1 MLLKYVKLK
10 SFRSPFV
17 IFTSI
22 MKKRNFWFITGL
34 MTIALL
40 GVVVM
45 QLYYIKQAYRLNSQ
59 LFEQNVNQALSQ
71 VVNKVQR
78 RYAYKHYNKKDVEWR
93 TKRSMDRT
101 HQIKAIADLKE
112 QQLKDERERRFNQQ
126 KRILADL
133 NFQDSVIRAEYLY
146 PTIVSESEFVA
157 LGDQEK
163 TPLNFDVSIGVDENF
178 NMVGGNMRKSFKQE
192 KPKTFSMGLSK
203 LPDSIRYLAYSKVD
217 GRPYKISL
225 PSVDAGLV
233 GKFKSEDALAE
244 RRYKESLK
252 HLEADTA
259 WLYNSGD
266 VDVVEEAAK
275 EMQNVNEPLTQ
286 RISKDVL
293 DTLIKKELLNKDIT
307 LDYDFWVKLAKRD
320 SVLYSKASNPIED
333 VVPANTFKTTLFNDI
348 IRDPGMLYLS
358 FPQKNAAIFNTMRAT
373 IASSGLLLL
382 VLIFIFSYTLYT
394 ILRQKKVSEMKNDF
408 INNMTHEF
416 KTPVATIMIA
426 SEALKDPEIAEDK
439 NRISRLAG
447 IIYDENVRL
456 GNHIER
462 VLSIARLEKNEL
474 QLEHSPVDVNELI
487 IAVTDSMNLQLQKNQ
502 AVVKL
507 ALNAGFPVVTGDELH
522 FSNVMYNLIDNA
534 IKYST
539 EAPRITIS
547 TRNTEKQLIVEVMD
561 EGIGMTKEHS
571 KRIFDQF
578 YRVPTGNLHD
588 VKGFGLGLNY
598 VQDIVKQLNG
608 TVKVQSEKDKGTV
621 FIITLPLN
629 K

>member
-1 MLLKYVKLK
+1 
-10 SFRSPFV
+10 
-17 IFTSI
+17 

-34 MTIALL
+34 MTVALL

-45 QLYYIKQAYRLNSQ
+45 QLYYIKQAYSLNSQ

-71 VVNKVQR
+71 VVSKVQR

-93 TKRSMDRT
+93 SKRRMDRAN
-101 HQIKAIADLKE
+101 QIKAIAQLKE

-133 NFQDSVIRAEYLY
+133 NFQDSVIRAEFLY
-146 PTIVSESEFVA
+146 PTIVSEAEFIA

-163 TPLNFDVSIGVDENF
+163 TPLNFDVSIGLDENF
-178 NMVGGNMRKSFKQE
+178 NMINGKMRNTFKQE
-192 KPKTFSMGLSK
+192 NAKTFTMGLSK

-225 PSVDAGLV
+225 PSVDAGLAA
-233 GKFKSEDALAE
+233 KFRSEEAIAE
-244 RRYKESLK
+244 RRYQESLK
-252 HLEADTA
+252 QLESDTS
-259 WLYNSGD
+259 WLYNTGD

-275 EMQNVNEPLTQ
+275 EMHNVNEPLNQ

-293 DTLIKKELLNKDIT
+293 DTLIRKELLNKNIT

-320 SVLYSKASNPIED
+320 SVLYSKASNPIDE

-358 FPQKNAAIFNTMRAT
+358 FPDKNAAIFNTMRVT
-373 IASSGLLLL
+373 MASSGILLL
-382 VLIFIFSYTLYT
+382 VLLFIFSYTLYT

-426 SEALKDPEIAEDK
+426 SEALKDPEVVEDTS
-439 NRISRLAG
+439 RINRLAG

-474 QLEHSPVDVNELI
+474 QLERNAVEMNDLI
-487 IAVTDSMNLQLQKNQ
+487 VAVTDSMHLQLQKHG
-502 AVVKL
+502 ASLSLKL
-507 ALNAGFPVVTGDELH
+507 DALQSTIIGDELH
-522 FSNVMYNLIDNA
+522 LSNVMYNLLDNA
-534 IKYST
+534 IKYSAD
-539 EAPRITIS
+539 APQITCR
-547 TRNTEKQLIVEVMD
+547 TRNTERSLIIEVAD
-561 EGIGMTKEHS
+561 QGIGITKEHS

-598 VQDIVKQLNG
+598 VQDIVKQLGG
-608 TVKVQSEKDKGTV
+608 TIKVQSEKDKGTV
-621 FIITLPLN
+621 FIITLPLI

>member
-1 MLLKYVKLK
+1 
-10 SFRSPFV
+10 
-17 IFTSI
+17 

-34 MTIALL
+34 MTVALL

-45 QLYYIKQAYRLNSQ
+45 QLYYIKQAYSLNSQ

-71 VVNKVQR
+71 VVSKVQR
-78 RYAYKHYNKKDVEWR
+78 RYAFKHYNKKDVEWR
-93 TKRSMDRT
+93 TKRRMDRAN
-101 HQIKAIADLKE
+101 QIKAIAALKE

-133 NFQDSVIRAEYLY
+133 NFQDSVIRAEFLY
-146 PTIVSESEFVA
+146 PTIVSEAEFIA

-163 TPLNFDVSIGVDENF
+163 TPLNFDVSIGLDENF
-178 NMVGGNMRKSFKQE
+178 NMVNGKMRNSMKHE
-192 KPKTFSMGLSK
+192 NAKTFTMGLSK

-225 PSVDAGLV
+225 PSVDAGLAA
-233 GKFKSEDALAE
+233 KFRSEEAIAE
-244 RRYKESLK
+244 RRYQESLK
-252 HLEADTA
+252 QLESDTS
-259 WLYNSGD
+259 WLYNTDD

-275 EMQNVNEPLTQ
+275 EMHNVNEPLTQ

-293 DTLIKKELLNKDIT
+293 DTLIRKELLNKNIT
-307 LDYDFWVKLAKRD
+307 LDYDFWVKLAKQD
-320 SVLYSKASNPIED
+320 SVLYSKASNPMDE

-358 FPQKNAAIFNTMRAT
+358 FPDKNVAIFNTMRVT
-373 IASSGLLLL
+373 MASSGILLL

-426 SEALKDPEIAEDK
+426 SEALKDPEIVEDTS
-439 NRISRLAG
+439 RINRLAG

-474 QLEHSPVDVNELI
+474 QLERSAVDMNDLMV
-487 IAVTDSMNLQLQKNQ
+487 AVTESMHLQLQKHGATLTMQ
-502 AVVKL
+502 LDA
-507 ALNAGFPVVTGDELH
+507 AESTIMGDELH
-522 FSNVMYNLIDNA
+522 LSNVMYNLIDNA
-534 IKYST
+534 IKYSAD
-539 EAPRITIS
+539 APQITCR
-547 TRNTEKQLIVEVMD
+547 TRNTEKNLIVEVAD
-561 EGIGMTKEHS
+561 KGIGITREHS

-598 VQDIVKQLNG
+598 VQDIVKQLGG
-608 TVKVQSEKDKGTV
+608 TIKVQSEKDKGTV
-621 FIITLPLN
+621 FIITLPLI

>member
-1 MLLKYVKLK
+1 
-10 SFRSPFV
+10 
-17 IFTSI
+17 

-34 MTIALL
+34 MTVALL

-45 QLYYIKQAYRLNSQ
+45 QLYYIKQAYSLNSQ

-71 VVNKVQR
+71 VVSKVQR

-93 TKRSMDRT
+93 SKRRMDRAN
-101 HQIKAIADLKE
+101 QIKAIAQLKE

-133 NFQDSVIRAEYLY
+133 NFQDSVIRAEFLY
-146 PTIVSESEFVA
+146 PTIVSEAEFVA

-163 TPLNFDVSIGVDENF
+163 TPLNFDVSIGLDENF
-178 NMVGGNMRKSFKQE
+178 NMINGKMRNTFKQE
-192 KPKTFSMGLSK
+192 TAKTFTMGLSK

-225 PSVDAGLV
+225 PSVDAGLAA
-233 GKFKSEDALAE
+233 KFRSEEAIAE
-244 RRYKESLK
+244 RRYQESLK
-252 HLEADTA
+252 QLESDTS
-259 WLYNSGD
+259 WLYNTGD

-275 EMQNVNEPLTQ
+275 EMHNVNEPLTQ

-293 DTLIKKELLNKDIT
+293 DTLIRKELLNKNIT

-320 SVLYSKASNPIED
+320 SVLYSKASNPIDE

-358 FPQKNAAIFNTMRAT
+358 FPDKNAAIFNTMRVT
-373 IASSGLLLL
+373 MASSGILLL
-382 VLIFIFSYTLYT
+382 VLLFIFSYTLYT

-426 SEALKDPEIAEDK
+426 SEALKDPEVVEDTS
-439 NRISRLAG
+439 RIKRLAG

-474 QLEHSPVDVNELI
+474 QLQSDAVDMNDLI
-487 IAVTDSMNLQLQKNQ
+487 VAVTESMNLQLQKHG
-502 AVVKL
+502 ATL
-507 ALNAGFPVVTGDELH
+507 TLNLDAEQSTIIGDELH
-522 FSNVMYNLIDNA
+522 LSNVMYNLIDNA
-534 IKYST
+534 IKYSAD
-539 EAPRITIS
+539 APQITCS
-547 TRNTEKQLIVEVMD
+547 TRNTERSLIIEVAD
-561 EGIGMTKEHS
+561 QGIGITKEHS

-598 VQDIVKQLNG
+598 VQDIVKQLGG
-608 TVKVQSEKDKGTV
+608 TIKVQSEKDKGTV
-621 FIITLPLN
+621 FIITLPLI

>member
-1 MLLKYVKLK
+1 
-10 SFRSPFV
+10 
-17 IFTSI
+17 

-34 MTIALL
+34 MTVALL

-45 QLYYIKQAYRLNSQ
+45 QLYYIKQAYSLNSQ

-71 VVNKVQR
+71 VVSKVQR

-93 TKRSMDRT
+93 SKRRMDRAN
-101 HQIKAIADLKE
+101 QIKAIAQLKE

-133 NFQDSVIRAEYLY
+133 NFQDSVIRAEFLY
-146 PTIVSESEFVA
+146 PTIVSEAEFIA

-163 TPLNFDVSIGVDENF
+163 TPLNFDVSIGLDENF
-178 NMVGGNMRKSFKQE
+178 NMINGKMRNTFKQE
-192 KPKTFSMGLSK
+192 NAKTFTMGLSK

-225 PSVDAGLV
+225 PSVDAGLAA
-233 GKFKSEDALAE
+233 KFRSEEAIAE
-244 RRYKESLK
+244 RRYQESLK
-252 HLEADTA
+252 QLESDTS
-259 WLYNSGD
+259 WLYNTGD

-275 EMQNVNEPLTQ
+275 EMHNVNEPLTQ

-293 DTLIKKELLNKDIT
+293 DTLIRKELLNKDIT

-320 SVLYSKASNPIED
+320 SVLYSKASNPIDE
-333 VVPANTFKTTLFNDI
+333 VIPSNTFKTTLFNDI

-358 FPQKNAAIFNTMRAT
+358 FPDKNAAIFNTMRVT
-373 IASSGLLLL
+373 MASSGILLL
-382 VLIFIFSYTLYT
+382 VLLFIFSYTLYT

-426 SEALKDPEIAEDK
+426 SEALKDPEVVEDTS
-439 NRISRLAG
+439 RINRLAG

-474 QLEHSPVDVNELI
+474 QLERNAVDMNDLI
-487 IAVTDSMNLQLQKNQ
+487 VAVTDSMHLQLQKHG
-502 AVVKL
+502 ATLSLKL
-507 ALNAGFPVVTGDELH
+507 DALQSTIVGDELH
-522 FSNVMYNLIDNA
+522 LSNVMYNLLDNA
-534 IKYST
+534 IKYSAD
-539 EAPRITIS
+539 APQITCR
-547 TRNTEKQLIVEVMD
+547 TRNTERSLIIEVAD
-561 EGIGMTKEHS
+561 QGIGITKEHS

-598 VQDIVKQLNG
+598 VQDIVKQLGG
-608 TVKVQSEKDKGTV
+608 TIKVQSEKDKGTV
-621 FIITLPLN
+621 FIITLPLI

>member
-1 MLLKYVKLK
+1 
-10 SFRSPFV
+10 
-17 IFTSI
+17 

-34 MTIALL
+34 MTVALL

-45 QLYYIKQAYRLNSQ
+45 QLYYIKQAYSLNSQ

-71 VVNKVQR
+71 VVSKVQR
-78 RYAYKHYNKKDVEWR
+78 RYAFKHYNKKDVEWR
-93 TKRSMDRT
+93 TKRRTDRSN
-101 HQIKAIADLKE
+101 QIKAIAALKE

-126 KRILADL
+126 KRVLADL
-133 NFQDSVIRAEYLY
+133 NFQDSVIRAEFLY
-146 PTIVSESEFVA
+146 PTIVSEAEFIA

-163 TPLNFDVSIGVDENF
+163 TPLNFDVSIGLDENF
-178 NMVGGNMRKSFKQE
+178 NMVNGKMRNSMKHE
-192 KPKTFSMGLSK
+192 NAKTFTMGLSK

-225 PSVDAGLV
+225 PSVDAGLAA
-233 GKFKSEDALAE
+233 KFRSEEAIAE
-244 RRYKESLK
+244 RRYQESLK
-252 HLEADTA
+252 QLESDTS
-259 WLYNSGD
+259 WLYNTDD

-275 EMQNVNEPLTQ
+275 EMHNVNEPLTQ

-293 DTLIKKELLNKDIT
+293 DTLIKKELLNKNIT
-307 LDYDFWVKLAKRD
+307 LDYDFWVKLAKQD
-320 SVLYSKASNPIED
+320 SVLYSKAANPIDE
-333 VVPANTFKTTLFNDI
+333 VLPANTFKTTLFNDI

-358 FPQKNAAIFNTMRAT
+358 FPDKNAAIFNTMRVT
-373 IASSGLLLL
+373 MASSGILLL
-382 VLIFIFSYTLYT
+382 VLVFIFSYTLYT

-426 SEALKDPEIAEDK
+426 SEALKDPEIVEDTS
-439 NRISRLAG
+439 RINRLAG

-456 GNHIER
+456 GSHIER

-474 QLEHSPVDVNELI
+474 QLERNAVDMNDLI
-487 IAVTDSMNLQLQKNQ
+487 VAVTESMHLQLQKHGATLTMQ
-502 AVVKL
+502 L
-507 ALNAGFPVVTGDELH
+507 DALQSTILGDELH
-522 FSNVMYNLIDNA
+522 LSNVMYNLIDNA
-534 IKYST
+534 IKYSAD
-539 EAPRITIS
+539 APEIACRTRS
-547 TRNTEKQLIVEVMD
+547 TDKNLIVEVAD
-561 EGIGMTKEHS
+561 KGIGITREHS

-598 VQDIVKQLNG
+598 VQDIVKQLDG
-608 TVKVQSEKDKGTV
+608 SIKVQSEKDKGTV
-621 FIITLPLN
+621 FIITLPLI

>member
-1 MLLKYVKLK
+1 
-10 SFRSPFV
+10 
-17 IFTSI
+17 

-34 MTIALL
+34 MTVALL

-45 QLYYIKQAYRLNSQ
+45 QLYYIKQAYSLNSQ

-71 VVNKVQR
+71 VVSKVQR
-78 RYAYKHYNKKDVEWR
+78 RYAFKHYNKKDVEWR
-93 TKRSMDRT
+93 TKRRTDRSN
-101 HQIKAIADLKE
+101 QIKAIAALKE

-133 NFQDSVIRAEYLY
+133 NFQDSVIRAEFLY
-146 PTIVSESEFVA
+146 PTIVTEAEFIA

-163 TPLNFDVSIGVDENF
+163 TPLNFDVSIGLDENF
-178 NMVGGNMRKSFKQE
+178 NMVNGKMRNSMKHE
-192 KPKTFSMGLSK
+192 NVKTFTMGLSK

-225 PSVDAGLV
+225 PSVDAGLAA
-233 GKFKSEDALAE
+233 KFRSEEAIAE
-244 RRYKESLK
+244 RRYQESLRQ
-252 HLEADTA
+252 LESDTS
-259 WLYNSGD
+259 WLYNTDD

-293 DTLIKKELLNKDIT
+293 DTLIRKELLNKNIT

-320 SVLYSKASNPIED
+320 SVLYSKAANPIDE
-333 VVPANTFKTTLFNDI
+333 VLPANTFRTTLFNDI

-358 FPQKNAAIFNTMRAT
+358 FPDKNVAIFSTMRVT
-373 IASSGLLLL
+373 MASSGILLL

-426 SEALKDPEIAEDK
+426 SEALKDPEIVEDTS
-439 NRISRLAG
+439 RINRLAG

-456 GNHIER
+456 GSHIER

-474 QLEHSPVDVNELI
+474 QLERNAVDMNDLI
-487 IAVTDSMNLQLQKNQ
+487 TAVTDSMHLQLQKHAATLTMELD
-502 AVVKL
+502 AVES
-507 ALNAGFPVVTGDELH
+507 TIQGDELH
-522 FSNVMYNLIDNA
+522 LSNVMYNLIDNA
-534 IKYST
+534 IKYSVD
-539 EAPRITIS
+539 APEITCR
-547 TRNTEKQLIVEVMD
+547 TRNTDRNLIVEVAD
-561 EGIGMTKEHS
+561 RGIGITREHS

-598 VQDIVKQLNG
+598 VQDIVKQLG
-608 TVKVQSEKDKGTV
+608 GSIKVQSEKDKGTL
-621 FIITLPLN
+621 FIITLPLI

>member
-1 MLLKYVKLK
+1 
-10 SFRSPFV
+10 
-17 IFTSI
+17 

-34 MTIALL
+34 MTVALL

-45 QLYYIKQAYRLNSQ
+45 QLYYIKQAYGLNSQ

-71 VVNKVQR
+71 VVSKVQR
-78 RYAYKHYNKKDVEWR
+78 RYAFKHYNKKDVEWR
-93 TKRSMDRT
+93 NKRRMDRAN
-101 HQIKAIADLKE
+101 QIKAIAELKE
-112 QQLKDERERRFNQQ
+112 KQLKDERERRFNQQ

-133 NFQDSVIRAEYLY
+133 NFQDSVIRAEFLY
-146 PTIVSESEFVA
+146 PTIVSEAEFVA

-163 TPLNFDVSIGVDENF
+163 TPLNFDVSIGLDENF
-178 NMVGGNMRKSFKQE
+178 NMVRGKMRNTFKQE
-192 KPKTFSMGLSK
+192 NAKTFTMGLSK

-225 PSVDAGLV
+225 PSVDAGLAA
-233 GKFKSEDALAE
+233 KFRSEDAIAE
-244 RRYKESLK
+244 RRYQESLRQ
-252 HLEADTA
+252 LESDTA
-259 WLYNSGD
+259 WLYNTDD

-275 EMQNVNEPLTQ
+275 EMHNVNEPLTQ

-293 DTLIKKELLNKDIT
+293 DTLIKKELLNKNIT
-307 LDYDFWVKLAKRD
+307 LDYDFWVKLANQD
-320 SVLYSKASNPIED
+320 SVLYSKASNPIDE

-358 FPQKNAAIFNTMRAT
+358 FPNKNVAIFNNMRVTM
-373 IASSGLLLL
+373 ASSGVLLL
-382 VLIFIFSYTLYT
+382 VLLFIFSYTLYT
-394 ILRQKKVSEMKNDF
+394 ILRQKKISEMKNDF

-426 SEALKDPEIAEDK
+426 SEALKDPEVVEDT

-474 QLEHSPVDVNELI
+474 HLDRNPVDMNDLI
-487 IAVTDSMNLQLQKNQ
+487 VAVTESMRLQLQKHGATLDLQ
-502 AVVKL
+502 LDAQDSTI
-507 ALNAGFPVVTGDELH
+507 TGDELH
-522 FSNVMYNLIDNA
+522 LSNVLYNLIDNA
-534 IKYST
+534 IKYSSD
-539 EAPRITIS
+539 APQITCRTRS
-547 TRNTEKQLIVEVMD
+547 TDKNLIIEVAD
-561 EGIGMTKEHS
+561 KGIGITKEHA

-598 VQDIVKQLNG
+598 VQDIVKQLHG
-608 TVKVQSEKDKGTV
+608 TIKVQSEKDKGTV
-621 FIITLPLN
+621 FIITLPLI

>member
-1 MLLKYVKLK
+1 
-10 SFRSPFV
+10 
-17 IFTSI
+17 

-34 MTIALL
+34 MTIALV

-45 QLYYIKQAYRLNSQ
+45 QLYYIKQAYSLNSQ

-71 VVNKVQR
+71 VVSKVQR
-78 RYAYKHYNKKDVEWR
+78 RYAFKHYNKKDVEWR
-93 TKRSMDRT
+93 TKRRRDRSN
-101 HQIKAIADLKE
+101 QIKAIADLKE

-146 PTIVSESEFVA
+146 PTIVSEAEFIA

-163 TPLNFDVSIGVDENF
+163 TPLNFDVNIGLDQDF
-178 NMVGGNMRKSFKQE
+178 NMVGGNMRKTLKHDAG
-192 KPKTFSMGLSK
+192 KTFSMGLSK
-203 LPDSIRYLAYSKVD
+203 LPDSIRYLAYSKID

-225 PSVDAGLV
+225 ASVDAGLAA
-233 GKFKSEDALAE
+233 KFRSEEALAE
-244 RRYKESLK
+244 RRYQESLK
-252 HLEADTA
+252 MLESDTT
-259 WLYNSGD
+259 WLYNTGD

-275 EMQNVNEPLTQ
+275 EMQLVNEPLTQ
-286 RISKDVL
+286 RISKNVL
-293 DTLIKKELLNKDIT
+293 DTLIKKELLNKNIT
-307 LDYDFWVKLAKRD
+307 LNYDFWVKLANRD
-320 SVLYSKASNPIED
+320 SVLYSKASNPLED
-333 VVPANTFKTTLFNDI
+333 VVPSNTFKTTLFNDI

-358 FPQKNAAIFNTMRAT
+358 FPDKNVAIFNTMRVT
-373 IASSGLLLL
+373 LASSGGLLL

-426 SEALKDPEIAEDK
+426 SEALKDPEIVEDK
-439 NRISRLAG
+439 GRVSRLAG

-474 QLEHSPVDVNELI
+474 HLEHNPVDMNALI
-487 IAVTDSMNLQLQKNQ
+487 VAVTESMHLQLQKNN
-502 AVVKL
+502 ATLTLNLNAENPVVK
-507 ALNAGFPVVTGDELH
+507 GDELH
-522 FSNVMYNLIDNA
+522 LSNVIYNLLDNA
-534 IKYST
+534 IKYSAN
-539 EAPRITIS
+539 APIITCS
-547 TRNTEKQLIVEVMD
+547 TRNTEKQLIIEVSD
-561 EGIGMTKEHS
+561 EGIGMTREHS

-598 VQDIVKQLNG
+598 VQDIVKQLDGNI
-608 TVKVQSEKDKGTV
+608 KVQSEKDKGTV
-621 FIITLPLN
+621 FIITLPVN

>member
-1 MLLKYVKLK
+1 
-10 SFRSPFV
+10 
-17 IFTSI
+17 

-34 MTIALL
+34 MTVALL

-45 QLYYIKQAYRLNSQ
+45 QLYYIKQAYSLNSQ

-71 VVNKVQR
+71 VVSKVQR

-93 TKRSMDRT
+93 SKRRMDRAN
-101 HQIKAIADLKE
+101 QIKAIAQLKE

-133 NFQDSVIRAEYLY
+133 NFQDSVIRAEFLY
-146 PTIVSESEFVA
+146 PTIVSEAEFIA

-163 TPLNFDVSIGVDENF
+163 TPLNFDVSIGLDENF
-178 NMVGGNMRKSFKQE
+178 NMVNGKMRNTFKQE
-192 KPKTFSMGLSK
+192 NAKTFTMGLSK

-225 PSVDAGLV
+225 PSVDAGLAA
-233 GKFKSEDALAE
+233 KFRSEEAIAE
-244 RRYKESLK
+244 RRYQESLK
-252 HLEADTA
+252 QLESDTS
-259 WLYNSGD
+259 WLYNTGD

-275 EMQNVNEPLTQ
+275 EMHNVNEPLTQ

-293 DTLIKKELLNKDIT
+293 DTLIRKELLNKDIT

-320 SVLYSKASNPIED
+320 SVLYSKASNPIDE

-358 FPQKNAAIFNTMRAT
+358 FPDKNAAIFNTMRVT
-373 IASSGLLLL
+373 MASSGILLL
-382 VLIFIFSYTLYT
+382 VLLFIFSYTLYT

-426 SEALKDPEIAEDK
+426 SEALKDPEVVEDTS
-439 NRISRLAG
+439 RINRLAG

-474 QLEHSPVDVNELI
+474 QLERNAVDMNDLI
-487 IAVTDSMNLQLQKNQ
+487 VAVTDSMHLQLQKHG
-502 AVVKL
+502 ATLSLKL
-507 ALNAGFPVVTGDELH
+507 DALQSTIVGDELH
-522 FSNVMYNLIDNA
+522 LSNVMYNLLDNA
-534 IKYST
+534 IKYSAD
-539 EAPRITIS
+539 APQITCR
-547 TRNTEKQLIVEVMD
+547 TRNTERSLIIEVAD
-561 EGIGMTKEHS
+561 QGIGITKEHS

-598 VQDIVKQLNG
+598 VQDIVKQLGG
-608 TVKVQSEKDKGTV
+608 TIKVQSEKDKGTV
-621 FIITLPLN
+621 FIITLPLI

>member
-1 MLLKYVKLK
+1 
-10 SFRSPFV
+10 
-17 IFTSI
+17 

-34 MTIALL
+34 MTVALL

-45 QLYYIKQAYRLNSQ
+45 QLYYIKQAYSLNSQ

-71 VVNKVQR
+71 VVSKVQR

-93 TKRSMDRT
+93 SKRRMDRAN
-101 HQIKAIADLKE
+101 QIKAIAQLKE

-133 NFQDSVIRAEYLY
+133 NFQDSVIRAEFLY
-146 PTIVSESEFVA
+146 PTIVSEAEFIA

-163 TPLNFDVSIGVDENF
+163 TPLNFDVSIGLDENF
-178 NMVGGNMRKSFKQE
+178 NMVNGKMRNTFKQE
-192 KPKTFSMGLSK
+192 NAKTFTMGLSK

-225 PSVDAGLV
+225 PSVDAGLAA
-233 GKFKSEDALAE
+233 KFRSEEAIAE
-244 RRYKESLK
+244 RRYQESLK
-252 HLEADTA
+252 QLESDTS
-259 WLYNSGD
+259 WLYNTGD

-275 EMQNVNEPLTQ
+275 EMHNVNEPLTQ

-293 DTLIKKELLNKDIT
+293 DTLIRKELLNKNIT

-320 SVLYSKASNPIED
+320 SVLYSKASNPIDE
-333 VVPANTFKTTLFNDI
+333 VIPSNTFKTTLFNDI

-358 FPQKNAAIFNTMRAT
+358 FPDKNAAIFNTMRVT
-373 IASSGLLLL
+373 MASSGILLL
-382 VLIFIFSYTLYT
+382 VLLFIFSYTLYT

-426 SEALKDPEIAEDK
+426 SEALKDPEVVEDTS
-439 NRISRLAG
+439 RINRLAG

-474 QLEHSPVDVNELI
+474 QLERNAVDMNDLI
-487 IAVTDSMNLQLQKNQ
+487 VAVTDSMHLQLQKHG
-502 AVVKL
+502 ATLSLKL
-507 ALNAGFPVVTGDELH
+507 DALQSTIVGDELH
-522 FSNVMYNLIDNA
+522 LSNVMYNLLDNA
-534 IKYST
+534 IKYSAD
-539 EAPRITIS
+539 APQITCR
-547 TRNTEKQLIVEVMD
+547 TRNTERSLIIEVAD
-561 EGIGMTKEHS
+561 QGIGITKEHS

-598 VQDIVKQLNG
+598 VQDIVKQLGG
-608 TVKVQSEKDKGTV
+608 TIKVQSEKDKGTV
-621 FIITLPLN
+621 FIITLPLT

>member
-1 MLLKYVKLK
+1 
-10 SFRSPFV
+10 
-17 IFTSI
+17 

-34 MTIALL
+34 MTVALL

-45 QLYYIKQAYRLNSQ
+45 QLYYIKQAYSLNSQ

-71 VVNKVQR
+71 VVSKVQR
-78 RYAYKHYNKKDVEWR
+78 RYAFKHYNKKDVEWR
-93 TKRSMDRT
+93 SKRRMDRAN
-101 HQIKAIADLKE
+101 QIKAIAQLKE
-112 QQLKDERERRFNQQ
+112 QQLKDERERRFIQQ

-133 NFQDSVIRAEYLY
+133 NFQDSVIRAEFLY
-146 PTIVSESEFVA
+146 PTIVSEAEFIA

-163 TPLNFDVSIGVDENF
+163 TPLNFDVSIGLDENF
-178 NMVGGNMRKSFKQE
+178 NMVNGKMRNTFKQE
-192 KPKTFSMGLSK
+192 NAKTFTMGLSK

-225 PSVDAGLV
+225 PSVDAGLAA
-233 GKFKSEDALAE
+233 KFRSEEAIAE
-244 RRYKESLK
+244 RRYQESLK
-252 HLEADTA
+252 QLESDTS
-259 WLYNSGD
+259 WLYNTGD

-275 EMQNVNEPLTQ
+275 EMHNVNEPLTQ

-293 DTLIKKELLNKDIT
+293 DTLIRKELLNKNIT
-307 LDYDFWVKLAKRD
+307 LDYDFWVKLAKQD
-320 SVLYSKASNPIED
+320 SVLYSKASNPIAE
-333 VVPANTFKTTLFNDI
+333 VMPANTFKTTLFNDI

-358 FPQKNAAIFNTMRAT
+358 FPDKNAAIFNTMRVT
-373 IASSGLLLL
+373 MASSGILLL
-382 VLIFIFSYTLYT
+382 VLLFIFSYTLYT

-426 SEALKDPEIAEDK
+426 SEALKDPEVVEDTS
-439 NRISRLAG
+439 RINRLAG

-474 QLEHSPVDVNELI
+474 QLQRDAVDMNDLI
-487 IAVTDSMNLQLQKNQ
+487 VAVTESMHLQLQKHGASLTMNLD
-502 AVVKL
+502 AR
-507 ALNAGFPVVTGDELH
+507 PSTIIGDELH
-522 FSNVMYNLIDNA
+522 LSNVMYNLIDNA
-534 IKYST
+534 IKYSAD
-539 EAPRITIS
+539 APQITCS
-547 TRNTEKQLIVEVMD
+547 TRNTERSLIIEVAD
-561 EGIGMTKEHS
+561 QGIGITKEHS

-598 VQDIVKQLNG
+598 VQDIVKQLG
-608 TVKVQSEKDKGTV
+608 GAIKVQSEKDKGTV
-621 FIITLPLN
+621 FIITLPLI

>member
-1 MLLKYVKLK
+1 
-10 SFRSPFV
+10 
-17 IFTSI
+17 

-34 MTIALL
+34 MTVALL

-45 QLYYIKQAYRLNSQ
+45 QLYYIKQAYSLNSQ

-71 VVNKVQR
+71 VVSKVQR

-93 TKRSMDRT
+93 SKRRMDRAN
-101 HQIKAIADLKE
+101 QIKAIAQLKE

-133 NFQDSVIRAEYLY
+133 NFQDSVIRAEFLY
-146 PTIVSESEFVA
+146 PTIVSEAEFIA

-163 TPLNFDVSIGVDENF
+163 TPLNFDVSIGLDENF
-178 NMVGGNMRKSFKQE
+178 NMVNGKMRNTFKQE
-192 KPKTFSMGLSK
+192 NAKTFTMGLSK

-225 PSVDAGLV
+225 PSVDAGLAA
-233 GKFKSEDALAE
+233 KFRSEEAIAE
-244 RRYKESLK
+244 RRYQESLK
-252 HLEADTA
+252 QLESDTS
-259 WLYNSGD
+259 WLYNTDD

-275 EMQNVNEPLTQ
+275 EMHNVNEPLTQ

-293 DTLIKKELLNKDIT
+293 DTLIRKELLNKNIT

-320 SVLYSKASNPIED
+320 SVLYSKASNPIDE
-333 VVPANTFKTTLFNDI
+333 VIPSNTFKTTLFNDI

-358 FPQKNAAIFNTMRAT
+358 FPDKNAAIFNTMRVT
-373 IASSGLLLL
+373 MASSGILLL
-382 VLIFIFSYTLYT
+382 VLLFIFSYTLYT

-426 SEALKDPEIAEDK
+426 SEALKDPEVVEDTS
-439 NRISRLAG
+439 RINRLAG

-474 QLEHSPVDVNELI
+474 QLERNAVDMNDLI
-487 IAVTDSMNLQLQKNQ
+487 VAVTDSMHLQLQKHG
-502 AVVKL
+502 ATLSLKL
-507 ALNAGFPVVTGDELH
+507 DALQSTIVGDELH
-522 FSNVMYNLIDNA
+522 LSNVMYNLLDNA
-534 IKYST
+534 IKYSAD
-539 EAPRITIS
+539 APQITCR
-547 TRNTEKQLIVEVMD
+547 TRNTERSLIIEVAD
-561 EGIGMTKEHS
+561 QGIGITKEHS

-598 VQDIVKQLNG
+598 VQDIVKQLGG
-608 TVKVQSEKDKGTV
+608 TIKVQSEKDKGTV
-621 FIITLPLN
+621 FIITLPLI

>member
-1 MLLKYVKLK
+1 
-10 SFRSPFV
+10 
-17 IFTSI
+17 

-34 MTIALL
+34 MTVALL

-45 QLYYIKQAYRLNSQ
+45 QLYYIKQAYSLNSQ

-71 VVNKVQR
+71 VVSKVQR

-93 TKRSMDRT
+93 SKRRMDRAN
-101 HQIKAIADLKE
+101 QIKAIAQLKE

-133 NFQDSVIRAEYLY
+133 NFQDSVIRAEFLY
-146 PTIVSESEFVA
+146 PTIVSEAEFIA

-163 TPLNFDVSIGVDENF
+163 TPLNFDVSIGLDENF
-178 NMVGGNMRKSFKQE
+178 NMINGKMRNTFKQE
-192 KPKTFSMGLSK
+192 NAKTFTMGLSK

-225 PSVDAGLV
+225 PSVDAGLAA
-233 GKFKSEDALAE
+233 KFRSEEAIAE
-244 RRYKESLK
+244 RRYQESLK
-252 HLEADTA
+252 QLESDTS
-259 WLYNSGD
+259 WLYNTGD

-275 EMQNVNEPLTQ
+275 EMHNVNEPLTQ

-293 DTLIKKELLNKDIT
+293 DTLIRKELLNKNIT

-320 SVLYSKASNPIED
+320 SVLYSKASNPIDE
-333 VVPANTFKTTLFNDI
+333 VIPSNTFKTTLFNDI

-358 FPQKNAAIFNTMRAT
+358 FPDKNAAIFNTMRVT
-373 IASSGLLLL
+373 MASSGILLL
-382 VLIFIFSYTLYT
+382 VLLFIFSYTLYT

-426 SEALKDPEIAEDK
+426 SEALKDPEVVEDTS
-439 NRISRLAG
+439 RINRLAG

-474 QLEHSPVDVNELI
+474 QLERNAVDMNDLI
-487 IAVTDSMNLQLQKNQ
+487 VAVTDSMHLQLQKHG
-502 AVVKL
+502 ATLSLKL
-507 ALNAGFPVVTGDELH
+507 DALQSTIVGDELH
-522 FSNVMYNLIDNA
+522 LSNVMYNLLDNA
-534 IKYST
+534 IKYSAD
-539 EAPRITIS
+539 APQITCR
-547 TRNTEKQLIVEVMD
+547 TRNTERSLIIEVAD
-561 EGIGMTKEHS
+561 QGIGITKEHS

-598 VQDIVKQLNG
+598 VQDIVKQLAG
-608 TVKVQSEKDKGTV
+608 TIKVQSEKDKGTV
-621 FIITLPLN
+621 FIITLPLI